1 MITMFL
7 KKKKRI
13 LETINSVCEVIPYIY
28 ESKQNNLLDEVEVAI
43 KAILQQVEQEDYDI
57 IETINYINNT
67 LVLIEKA
74 KNLGDNLDFDD
85 LNEILEQVSIFEQA
99 LLLQVKVKLNV
110 VFMPYNVTMW
120 DSLESIYLACKEDE
134 DCVTRV
140 VPIPFFDIS
149 QDEPVA
155 HYHFDRF
162 DKSLDLVDFREFDLA
177 KEEPDIIYIHNIY
190 DNGNILTTVHPD
202 YYTENLKK
210 YTDMLVFSPYATP
223 NFLKHYVEM
232 TRSRSYTFNGYGAD
246 NIDRFVSAGD
256 FVLKEGLQF
265 GFERERVLN
274 FGCPKFDSLIHNI
287 KGDFEYPEKWLKNK
301 DKRIVV
307 FATSIGYFISQLDKS
322 ADRFTN
328 ALNVAQEFTRILTTF
343 KENDIFVI
351 WRPHPLTRTFITR
364 VNPELGAW
372 YDTLCRNIE
381 DENSQFASQ
390 YSNVSLDTN
399 ESYLPAFNISDALMT
414 NGSSII
420 YSYLILNKQLLL
432 LGHGEAYRTLN
443 VKIND
448 DKIKFLNDPGNNYL
462 ELMLD
467 FKKRGATE
475 IDTSLMGQ
483 YYKNLDGTIGQ
494 KVHKAIKNDTLKSN
508 N

>member
-1 MITMFL
+1 MINMFL

-13 LETINSVCEVIPYIY
+13 MDTINSVCEVIPYIY
-28 ESKQNNLLDEVEVAI
+28 ESKQNNLLEEVEIAV
-43 KAILQQVEQEDYDI
+43 KAILEQVEQEDYDI
-57 IETINYINNT
+57 KDTINFINNT

-74 KNLGDNLDFDD
+74 KSLGDNVDFDD

-99 LLLQVKVKLNV
+99 FLLQVNVKLNV

-134 DCVTRV
+134 DCVARV

-149 QDEPVA
+149 QDVPVK

-162 DKSLDLVDFREFDLA
+162 DKSLNLVDFREFDLV

-190 DNGNILTTVHPD
+190 DDGNILTTVHPD
-202 YYTENLKK
+202 YYTEKLKK

-223 NFLKHYVEM
+223 NFLKHYAEM
-232 TRSRSYTFNGYGAD
+232 TLSRSYTFNGCGAD

-265 GFERERVLN
+265 EFERERILN
-274 FGCPKFDSLIHNI
+274 LGCPKFDSLIHNI
-287 KGDFEYPEKWLKNK
+287 KNDFEYPEKWIKNK

-307 FATSIGYFISQLDKS
+307 LATSIGYFISKLDKD

-364 VNPELGAW
+364 VNPEFGVW
-372 YDTLCRNIE
+372 YDTLCRDIE
-381 DENSQFASQ
+381 DENSQFANQ

-399 ESYLPAFNISDALMT
+399 ESYLPAFKISDALMT
-414 NGSSII
+414 NGSSIV
-420 YSYLILNKQLLL
+420 YSYLMLNKQLLL
-432 LGHGEAYRTLN
+432 LGTSEPY
-443 VKIND
+443 KILKIKTDEN
-448 DKIKFLNDPGNNYL
+448 KIKFLIDDGDYYL
-462 ELMLD
+462 EKMLD
-467 FKKRGATE
+467 FEKRGETE
-475 IDTSLMGQ
+475 IDASFMGQ
-483 YYKNLDGTIGQ
+483 FYKNLDGNIGK
-494 KVHKAIKNDTLKSN
+494 KVHNAVKNDTLNK
-508 N
+508 